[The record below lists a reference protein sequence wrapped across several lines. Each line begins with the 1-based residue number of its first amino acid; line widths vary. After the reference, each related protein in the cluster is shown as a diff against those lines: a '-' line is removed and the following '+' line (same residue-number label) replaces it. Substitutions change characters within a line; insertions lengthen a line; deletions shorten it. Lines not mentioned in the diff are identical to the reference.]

1 MNLSVCTQANE
12 VTFYVASNNGSVLL
26 SSVTNLVLGL
36 IQPQNRLDY
45 LPPRTSLSTSS
56 ADHSKKTK
64 SQIIFHVSKK
74 ESKVSDYKGMVSKL
88 ITSMEQILAKY
99 SNGFDGNGCLPG
111 PPYDIQLDSS
121 VTPKQTPCQPIP
133 VHLKEAYKKEIDKM
147 LQGGVLKPLNQATPW
162 INIFVLVEGKDK
174 QGNIKLRICLDLTNL
189 HKAIV

>member
-147 LQGGVLKPLNQATPW
+147 LQGE
-162 INIFVLVEGKDK
+162 F
-174 QGNIKLRICLDLTNL
+174 
-189 HKAIV
+189 